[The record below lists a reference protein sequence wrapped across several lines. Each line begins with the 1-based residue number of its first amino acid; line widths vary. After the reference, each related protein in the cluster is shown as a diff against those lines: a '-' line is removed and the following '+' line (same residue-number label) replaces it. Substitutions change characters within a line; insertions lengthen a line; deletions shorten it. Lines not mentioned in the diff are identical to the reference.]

1 MMKDGSAWL
10 VLIISLPGSQAG
22 PRMRLW
28 RAIKVLGAAPLRD
41 GVYLL
46 PAGDVA
52 AAAFAE
58 QAALVGAAGGTAH
71 VLRVAPLEGEAQQRY
86 RDYFDRGEAYAAL
99 SEGVD
104 TLRRGLT
111 RLAEP
116 AARRA
121 AKQLWRDF
129 DALAAIDFFPGA
141 ERERVAGELATLE
154 QQITLRFAPDE
165 PRAADGEVPL
175 LTIADYQGRV
185 WATRARPWVDRLA
198 SAWLIRR
205 FIDAGARIRWL
216 KRPADCPREA
226 LGFDFDGARFTH
238 LGRRVTFEVLA
249 ESFGLE
255 RDAAVARIAALVH
268 YLDVG
273 GVPVPE
279 AEGIET
285 LLAGARGRHA
295 DDDALLAEAESVFD
309 SLYAAFRH
317 EINHGERRN
326 G

>member
-1 MMKDGSAWL
+1 
-10 VLIISLPGSQAG
+10 
-22 PRMRLW
+22 MRLW
-28 RAIKVLGAAPLRD
+28 RAMRTLGAAALRD

-46 PAGDVA
+46 PAGDTA
-52 AAAFAE
+52 TAAFAE

-71 VLRVAPLEGEAQQRY
+71 VLRVAPIGGEAQRRY
-86 RDYFDRGEAYAAL
+86 RDSFDRSEAYATVSA
-99 SEGVD
+99 GID
-104 TLRRGLT
+104 KLRRGLT

-121 AKQLWRDF
+121 AKQLRRDF
-129 DALAAIDFFPGA
+129 DGLTAIDFFPGA
-141 ERERVAGELATLE
+141 ARERVADALAALE
-154 QQITLRFAPDE
+154 QQINLRFAPDE
-165 PRAADGEVPL
+165 PRATEGEVPL
-175 LTIADYQGRV
+175 LAIADYQGRV

-198 SAWLIRR
+198 SAWMIRR
-205 FIDAGARIRWL
+205 FIDPGARIRWL
-216 KRPADCPREA
+216 NRTADCPREA